1 MTENNHGIE
10 NEVVVS
16 RDETNVELEFV
27 IPVTSDFFH
36 GHFPQ
41 FKILPAVGQFE
52 IVTRFSRKYLNTTRW
67 VAGVRRMKFSAP
79 VLPETKLRLKLSR
92 DPAKN
97 SVEFDLSGADDG
109 KSYSNGIFTAEA
121 Q

>member
-1 MTENNHGIE
+1 
-10 NEVVVS
+10 
-16 RDETNVELEFV
+16 
-27 IPVTSDFFH
+27 
-36 GHFPQ
+36 
-41 FKILPAVGQFE
+41 
-52 IVTRFSRKYLNTTRW
+52 
-67 VAGVRRMKFSAP
+67 MKFSAP